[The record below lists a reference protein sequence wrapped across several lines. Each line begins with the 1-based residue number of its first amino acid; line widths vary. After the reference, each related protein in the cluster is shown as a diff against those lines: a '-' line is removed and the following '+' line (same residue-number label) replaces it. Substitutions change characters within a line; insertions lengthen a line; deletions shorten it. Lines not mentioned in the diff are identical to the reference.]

1 MNKKGFTLVELLAV
15 IAILAILVIIA
26 IPNVLKMFNDSKKNA
41 FMVQAKET
49 ANASQQHIIMS
60 SVKKFDCNEIL
71 TGQKYKECNA
81 IVDENRQVWV
91 DVIGSG
97 TYENFMMADVT
108 PGGESGYFIDL
119 SKLNL
124 IDISQEKTVKA
135 SLIENNKINEPIFKL
150 MTADEMIDLE
160 SKYGGTLS
168 DKQIQNI
175 KDTYNNSLNNMKIE
189 NNTIKNTSTD
199 YSVYS
204 VKMILSPGKYNFT
217 YKSNDVDNDNGPM
230 INDNI
235 INTHNN
241 LKTNE
246 SKYFEDLN
254 FIKYSVKTD
263 ENNMLIITGEI
274 EISKA
279 TTYYIGGTV
288 SGGGTFSDISIDG
301 TATNSIEING
311 EENIYLLPEEVP
323 SYKDAGISLDNK
335 ELTGNDVFEY
345 TNLKSKEGE
354 YRYNYIVKTNQGVKK
369 YTRYITVLN
378 YTSKKC
384 FAFDTSSGTIT
395 RYYHTEEGKEGA
407 KKCPTDVV
415 IPAKIS
421 GVQVKNIGD
430 YAFAS
435 LDGLAPISSY
445 KNKYEVRLMDTSYIP
460 NFKLTSLILP
470 EGLVNIDKYAFI
482 GNKLKTVTIP
492 STVTS
497 IYGYA
502 FYSNQLQSVIFKGD
516 KSKISIGCGAFNGE
530 KHSDEVNSLTA
541 PKC

>member
-26 IPNVLKMFNDSKKNA
+26 LPNVLKMFNDSKKNT
-41 FMVQAKET
+41 FIVQAKET
-49 ANASQQHIIMS
+49 ANASQQHIITS
-60 SVKKFDCNEIL
+60 RVKKFDCNEIL

-81 IVDENRQVWV
+81 IVDKNRQVWV

-124 IDISQEKTVKA
+124 IDIGQEKTVKA
-135 SLIENNKINEPIFKL
+135 SLVENNKINEPIFKL
-150 MTADEMIDLE
+150 MIADDLIDLE
-160 SKYGGTLS
+160 SKYDDTLS
-168 DKQIQNI
+168 DKEIQNI

-199 YSVYS
+199 YSVYG
-204 VKMILSPGKYNFT
+204 VKMILSPGKYNIT
-217 YKSNDVDNDNGPM
+217 YKSNDVDNNDRPM

-246 SKYFEDLN
+246 SKYFDDLN
-254 FIKYSVKTD
+254 FNKYSIKTD
-263 ENNMLIITGEI
+263 ENNMLIITDEI
-274 EISKA
+274 NISKA

-311 EENIYLLPEEVP
+311 EENIYLLPEEVQ

-354 YRYNYIVKTNQGVKK
+354 YRYNYIVKTSQGVKK
-369 YTRYITVLN
+369 YTRYITVSK
-378 YTSKKC
+378 YTSEKC
-384 FAFDTSSGTIT
+384 FKFNKDTQEIEQYYYFENNVSSGI
-395 RYYHTEEGKEGA
+395 
-407 KKCPTDVV
+407 KCPMNVV
-415 IPAKIS
+415 VPEKIS
-421 GVQVKNIGD
+421 KVQVKSIGEE
-430 YAFAS
+430 AFRYGCDKKIVKSAS
-435 LDGLAPISSY
+435 LS
-445 KNKYEVRLMDTSYIP
+445 NKYEIKKIYCASNPIGINSVV
-460 NFKLTSLILP
+460 LP
-470 EGLVNIDKYAFI
+470 EGLEYI
-482 GNKLKTVTIP
+482 GE
-492 STVTS
+492 S
-497 IYGYA
+497 A
-502 FYSNQLQSVIFKGD
+502 FKGD
-516 KSKISIGCGAFNGE
+516 IYKIKIRCSAFEGE
-530 KHSDEVNSLTA
+530 KHSKIVDEIN
-541 PKC
+541 PPC

>member
-1 MNKKGFTLVELLAV
+1 MKNKGFTLVELLAV

-26 IPNVLKMFNDSKKNA
+26 LPNVLKMFNDSKKNA
-41 FMVQAKET
+41 FIVQAKET
-49 ANASQQHIIMS
+49 ANASQQHIITS
-60 SVKKFDCNEIL
+60 GVKKFDCNEIL

-81 IVDENRQVWV
+81 IVDKNRQVWV

-135 SLIENNKINEPIFKL
+135 SLVENNKINEPIFKL
-150 MTADEMIDLE
+150 MTADDMIDLE
-160 SKYGGTLS
+160 SKYGGALS
-168 DKQIQNI
+168 DIQIQNI

-199 YSVYS
+199 YSLYS

-217 YKSNDVDNDNGPM
+217 YKANDTDNNGGPM

-246 SKYFEDLN
+246 SKYFDDLN
-254 FIKYSVKTD
+254 FNKYSIKTD

-354 YRYNYIVKTNQGVKK
+354 YKYNYIVKTNQGVKK

-407 KKCPTDVV
+407 KKCPNDVV

-421 GVQVKNIGD
+421 GVQVKNIGN

-435 LDGLAPISSY
+435 LDGLEPISSY

-470 EGLVNIDKYAFI
+470 EGLVNIDEYAFI

-492 STVTS
+492 STVKRIGQS
-497 IYGYA
+497 A
-502 FYSNQLQSVIFKGD
+502 FRNNELQTVIFKGNKD
-516 KSKISIGCGAFNGE
+516 DIEIECSYAFTGE
-530 KHSDEVNSLTA
+530 KHSDVVNSISTI
-541 PKC
+541 C